1 MKCWLLPCTILAT
14 EVERTSSHQAAMC
27 PSVAGNKTETL
38 VMYVIILN
46 CELDTRRHW
55 LSSCFT

>member
-55 LSSCFT
+55 L